1 VSARVA
7 PTKAK
12 GDLAELK
19 VATDLVSKGYRVAV
33 PFGEDCD
40 NDLIIDRGDK
50 LERVQ
55 VKYSTAKAGVI
66 HVQCYSSSL
75 TNGKV
80 KRRKPYT
87 PSTVDWIGVY
97 GPRSDECY
105 YVPAAELGENGRA
118 HISLR
123 VAPTANCQESGVL
136 RRRLPIPRTIPA
148 ERAARK

>member
-1 VSARVA
+1 VA
-7 PTKAK
+7 LTKAK

-40 NDLIIDRGDK
+40 YDLIVDRGDN

-55 VKYSTAKAGVI
+55 VKYSTAKDGVI
-66 HVQCYSSSL
+66 HVQCYSQSL

-87 PSTVDWIGVY
+87 PSIVDWIGVY
-97 GPRSDECY
+97 EPGSDECY
-105 YVPAAELGENGRA
+105 YVPAAELGETGRA

-123 VAPTANCQESGVL
+123 IAPTANCQESGVRYAATYRHL
-136 RRRLPIPRTIPA
+136 ETFPA